1 MIEELVKPG
10 WETFLIGIPLI
21 LILLMGVFR
30 LDEVFMKPKKKPV
43 RKPPPPRGRAG
54 RFFRTRTGRRLAAGA
69 GTETLFRTEFV
80 LK

>member
-43 RKPPPPRGRAG
+43 RKPPPPRGVDGQG
-54 RFFRTRTGRRLAAGA
+54 REILSDPDGTAPRRRGRD
-69 GTETLFRTEFV
+69 
-80 LK
+80 